1 MARTRVDPSVKE
13 AIDVGLTK
21 LQEDPPRFRALL
33 KNASA
38 LVGEI
43 ADVLDEA
50 GKAEFADKIRPIS
63 KNLKRATLLPVS
75 MAGALIRKALGGVI
89 G

>member
-1 MARTRVDPSVKE
+1 MAKRVDPSVKE
-13 AIDVGLTK
+13 AIETGLTK
-21 LQEDPPRFRALL
+21 LQEDPARFRKVL
-33 KNASA
+33 KDASA

-50 GKAEFADKIRPIS
+50 GKAEESEKVRSVS